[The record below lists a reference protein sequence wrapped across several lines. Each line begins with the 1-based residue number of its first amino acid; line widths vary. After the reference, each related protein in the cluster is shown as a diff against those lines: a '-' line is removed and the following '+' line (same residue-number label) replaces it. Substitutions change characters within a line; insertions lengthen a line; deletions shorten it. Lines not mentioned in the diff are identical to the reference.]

1 MQLNKRY
8 NEKVIWIT
16 GASSGLGR
24 ELAIALAE
32 YNVYLVLSSRQV
44 DKLVE
49 TQKLANLS
57 PERCLIVPMDLTSIK
72 EDQIKMIGDR
82 ILLKFGKLD
91 LLIHNASLSQRSLAH
106 ETIDEVDRKI
116 METNFFGPIKLT
128 KFILPTLFQA
138 EKPHIVIISSLGGKF
153 GVPLRS
159 TYCAAKH
166 ALHGFFEAMKL
177 ELKDRIK
184 VSFFILGGVKTE
196 SAMHA
201 LNADG
206 SVHNQLDLWHAR
218 NMPAEECALQIIKK
232 IPSRKEEWVLGGVEK
247 FGIWLKQNLPLVHQK
262 ILVGFYQ
269 RDKQNLNQEPSLD
282 QR

>member
-1 MQLNKRY
+1 MPLNKKY
-8 NEKVIWIT
+8 DGKVIWIT

-24 ELAIALAE
+24 ELAIALAD
-32 YNVYLVLSSRQV
+32 YNVCLILSARQIE
-44 DKLVE
+44 KLEE
-49 TQKLANLS
+49 TQKLANLP
-57 PERCLIVPMDLTSIK
+57 PERCLILPMDLTTIK

-128 KFILPTLFQA
+128 KFILPTLFKA
-138 EKPHIVIISSLGGKF
+138 EQPHIVVISSLAGKF

-206 SVHNQLDLWHAR
+206 SVHNQLDFWHER
-218 NMPAEECALQIIKK
+218 NMPAEKCAMQIIKR
-232 IPSRKEEWVLGGVEK
+232 IPSHKEEWIIGRVEK
-247 FGIWLKQNLPLVHQK
+247 FGVWLKQNLPIVHQK
-262 ILVGFYQ
+262 ILFSFYQ
-269 RDKQNLNQEPSLD
+269 KDQQNLNQEPSLE
-282 QR
+282 RE